1 MVTRLSLLGAICGGW
16 LSFLLCGP
24 RAALSRHNIVFP
36 GEEFPCAGLAGVI
49 TRIEYNG
56 AYRSADFLTVEEG
69 CMGAKIRHIA
79 IATQEPDTIANFFK
93 QALGL
98 KQVGVANSDLATG
111 YFLTD
116 GYINLAILKFKNDYA
131 AYTEG
136 APRYEGLH
144 HFGFKVDDLEEARQ
158 KVEEAG
164 ATFQPLGGK
173 ATGQGV
179 VDVEVKYYLPNEV
192 RIVLSENGWL
202 TLTI

>member
-1 MVTRLSLLGAICGGW
+1 TTFSWASTPLHACEGSK
-16 LSFLLCGP
+16 SQ
-24 RAALSRHNIVFP
+24 
-36 GEEFPCAGLAGVI
+36 
-49 TRIEYNG
+49 T
-56 AYRSADFLTVEEG
+56 YRVQWVVLRQVGDARTASSIEEG

-79 IATQEPDTIANFFK
+79 IATQDPDRIAHFFK

-144 HFGFKVDDLEEARQ
+144 HFGFKVDNLEEARQ
-158 KVEEAG
+158 QVEEAG

-192 RIVLSENGWL
+192 RIDLSENGWL
-202 TLTI
+202 TITM

>member
-1 MVTRLSLLGAICGGW
+1 
-16 LSFLLCGP
+16 
-24 RAALSRHNIVFP
+24 
-36 GEEFPCAGLAGVI
+36 
-49 TRIEYNG
+49 
-56 AYRSADFLTVEEG
+56 
-69 CMGAKIRHIA
+69 MGAKIRHIA
-79 IATQEPDTIANFFK
+79 IATQDPDKIAIFFK

-98 KQVGVANSDLATG
+98 QQVGVANSDLATG

-116 GYINLAILKFKNDYA
+116 GYINLAILKFKSDYA

-144 HFGFKVDDLEEARQ
+144 HFGFKVDDLEEAR
-158 KVEEAG
+158 KHVEEAG

-192 RIVLSENGWL
+192 RIDLSEKGWL
-202 TLTI
+202 TLTM

>member
-1 MVTRLSLLGAICGGW
+1 VVVW
-16 LSFLLCGP
+16 LSILLCGP

-36 GEEFPCAGLAGVI
+36 EWEFLCAGLPGVI
-49 TRIEYNG
+49 KRIEYNG
-56 AYRSADFLTVEEG
+56 AYHRYTFRVYVDRFFNRREG
-69 CMGAKIRHIA
+69 YMGAKIRHIA
-79 IATQEPDTIANFFK
+79 IATQDPDTMAHFFK

-116 GYINLAILKFKNDYA
+116 GYINLAILKFKSDYA

-164 ATFQPLGGK
+164 ATFQPLGGR

-192 RIVLSENGWL
+192 RIDLSENGWL
-202 TLTI
+202 TLTM

>member
-1 MVTRLSLLGAICGGW
+1 LLLGASWWW
-16 LSFLLCGP
+16 LVKFSIMWTQDSAVKTQYC
-24 RAALSRHNIVFP
+24 LSRIRIPLGWIIWRNQVYKVQWIVP
-36 GEEFPCAGLAGVI
+36 S
-49 TRIEYNG
+49 T
-56 AYRSADFLTVEEG
+56 DFLAAQEG

-79 IATQEPDTIANFFK
+79 IATQDPDTIANFFK

-192 RIVLSENGWL
+192 RIDLSENGWL
-202 TLTI
+202 TLTM